1 MGRVILTLI
10 GVFLAV
16 MIVLWALAKLMAFFW
31 IAVFVAVAF
40 LGLKLAFRAGKR
52 SGSRQNPS

>member
-16 MIVLWALAKLMAFFW
+16 MIVLWALAKLVAFFW
-31 IAVFVAVAF
+31 IAVFFAVAF

-52 SGSRQNPS
+52 SGSRQQN